1 MKEYIWIIG
10 GSIHQL
16 PAIYE
21 AKKLGLGI
29 VCSDYNSDCIAKDEV
44 DIFINI
50 SIYDKQAHIENIK
63 RLKDE
68 GINLKGIVCIA
79 VDAAITMGAV
89 NDYFGFCGISEEI
102 ASICKDKT
110 LFREKMDVWGLPNA
124 YFKILTKE
132 SRSVDI
138 IKIDFP
144 IIIKP
149 NNGFGSVGAKIFYN
163 EVGIFNHINYLLDDL
178 DFEKILIEEFYIGEE
193 QTVEAIVD
201 KDGVFTPEFITDRF
215 FTRDIYPVE
224 IGLQNPSSLAES
236 IQSELFDF
244 AKKIA
249 QNLNIKNGTIKLD
262 SIITKKGARIIEA
275 TVRVAGGL
283 DPYFLVPTASGK
295 NIMQNAILT
304 ALGKPLKKEALINS
318 INKYALTGSPLP
330 KPGEIVDISGIDE
343 AKKISGVEKVFL
355 FGNIGDRIKEYKDGT
370 SRICFVL
377 VSNKSLSRAKEIL
390 EEAISLIKIE
400 TK

>member
-68 GINLKGIVCIA
+68 GIDLKGIVCIA

-89 NDYFGFCGISEEI
+89 NDYFGFCGVSEKI
-102 ASICKDKT
+102 ATICKDKT
-110 LFREKMDVWGLPNA
+110 QFRKSLENSVIPNA
-124 YFKILTKE
+124 KYKVLTKE
-132 SRSVDI
+132 NKTFDYEI
-138 IKIDFP
+138 EFP
-144 IIIKP
+144 VIIKP

-163 EVGIFNHINYLLDDL
+163 KEGIEEHINRLFDS
-178 DFEKILIEEFYIGEE
+178 FEKVLVEEFYIGEE
-193 QTVEAIVD
+193 QTVQAIFD
-201 KDGVFTPEFITDRF
+201 CDGEFIPEYITDRF
-215 FTRDIYPVE
+215 FSRDTYPVE
-224 IGLQNPSSLAES
+224 IGLQNPSSLPNK
-236 IQSELFDF
+236 IQEELFDL
-244 AKKIA
+244 AKKTGEV
-249 QNLNIKNGTIKLD
+249 LGIKSGTVKLD
-262 SIITKKGARIIEA
+262 TIVTEAGARIIEA

-283 DPYFLVPTASGK
+283 DPYFLVPAASGK

-304 ALGKPLKKEALINS
+304 ALGKKTKKEALKDK
-318 INKYALTGSPLP
+318 NKYALTGSPLP
-330 KPGEIVDISGIDE
+330 KSGVIKNISGIE
-343 AKKISGVEKVFL
+343 KVENMEGVEKVFL
-355 FGNIGDRIKEYKDGT
+355 FAKKGDTIKEYKDGT
-370 SRICFVL
+370 SRVCFVL
-377 VSNKSLSRAKEIL
+377 VSHKSLKTAKDIL
-390 EEAISLIKIE
+390 KQAIDTIKIE
-400 TK
+400 TE